1 MSWSSA
7 IKVPRPTKFLHFM
20 SLRTGTSLILLVQ
33 IINKVTAFYG
43 ILALF
48 TLYPLSALQLSMYI
62 YSLPILAA
70 TLYLAGPVRAQ
81 SAWHCLAFA
90 YIYTIDSVINALYT
104 AVFGVTW
111 FLVVASH
118 NSNSDTNAPGGKMIQ
133 HTGGFTSPE
142 LNVSHVE
149 VVAKPKDG
157 ATPAQD
163 AIALG
168 TAAGAPAAGGTG
180 FAGVVLNGSSAM
192 SIFIISAFWLLRFY
206 AVFVVLAYARAVLRH
221 HVQKQS
227 LSDFNNIYT
236 KQTDLADDPF
246 ADGAASGSG
255 LKGKV
260 GRIMVR
266 IGRSYWLGRDPSDQ
280 NIVLKPING
289 SKFRKSEET
298 GLMERERRRRSGT
311 GPPAP
316 PPGLTT
322 S

>member
-1 MSWSSA
+1 
-7 IKVPRPTKFLHFM
+7 M

-48 TLYPLSALQLSMYI
+48 TSFPLSALQLSMYI

-90 YIYTIDSVINALYT
+90 YIYTLDSIVNAFFT
-104 AVFGVTW
+104 AIFGVTW
-111 FLVVASH
+111 FLVVASSH
-118 NSNSDTNAPGGKMIQ
+118 SNGSKAPGGKMME
-133 HTGGFTSPE
+133 HTSGFSSPE

-149 VVAKPKDG
+149 VVAKPKPG
-157 ATPAQD
+157 VAPAQD
-163 AIALG
+163 AIAMG
-168 TAAGAPAAGGTG
+168 TAAGMPASPGSG

-206 AVFVVLAYARAVLRH
+206 AVFVVLAYARAVVRH
-221 HVQKQS
+221 HIQVS
-227 LSDFNNIYT
+227 SMSNLDNIYT
-236 KQTDLADDPF
+236 SSGKTDLAEDPF
-246 ADGAASGSG
+246 ASGTSAGSG
-255 LKGKV
+255 WK
-260 GRIMVR
+260 GRIGRFMIK
-266 IGRSYWLGRDPSDQ
+266 IGRSYWLGRDPSNQD
-280 NIVLKPING
+280 IRLSSISG
-289 SKFRKSEET
+289 SKFRKSEDT
-298 GLMERERRRRSGT
+298 GLIERERRRRSGT

-316 PPGLTT
+316 PPGLT

>member
-1 MSWSSA
+1 
-7 IKVPRPTKFLHFM
+7 M

-48 TLYPLSALQLSMYI
+48 TSYPLSALQLSMYM

-81 SAWHCLAFA
+81 SAWHCLVFA
-90 YIYTIDSVINALYT
+90 YIYTLDSIVNALYT

-111 FLVVASH
+111 FVVVASSH
-118 NSNSDTNAPGGKMIQ
+118 TSDSKAPGGKMME
-133 HTGGFTSPE
+133 HTGGFSSPE
-142 LNVSHVE
+142 HNVSYVE

-157 ATPAQD
+157 VAPAQD
-163 AIALG
+163 AIAMG
-168 TAAGAPAAGGTG
+168 AAAGVPAASGSGL
-180 FAGVVLNGSSAM
+180 AGVVLNGSSAM

-221 HVQKQS
+221 HIQVSS
-227 LSDFNNIYT
+227 LSDFNNIYSGSN
-236 KQTDLADDPF
+236 KSDLAADPF
-246 ADGAASGSG
+246 AEQTAGGSG
-255 LKGKV
+255 WK
-260 GRIMVR
+260 GRIGRVMVK

-280 NIVLKPING
+280 DIVLRPMAG
-289 SKFRKSEET
+289 SKFRKSEDM
-298 GLMERERRRRSGT
+298 GVLERERRRRSGT

-316 PPGLTT
+316 PPGLT
-322 S
+322 SS